1 MLIDVGDVK
10 EVLYLLSQ
18 VKQISM
24 ISRRFAKVSWHIY
37 FALVFVIFILD
48 SSQTFLGTIDYF
60 TVILF

>member
-24 ISRRFAKVSWHIY
+24 KSRRVAKISWHIY

-60 TVILF
+60 AVILF